1 MIYAPFSYW
10 FKKNHYYHSLVA
22 KFFKFWVPSGM
33 RVLHIGCTNG
43 YVLDAIKPSY
53 AVGVDADA
61 VALADAR
68 IAHLHFDF
76 YTDLSLVPLQQFDY
90 IILSCSTMQV
100 YDVQQF
106 FEKLRSYCKPG
117 TRILVDTY
125 SYVWEP
131 VLWLAQKLQLRRP
144 THFTNWLSRADL
156 QNFLYLAG
164 YHVIS
169 KQAHILLPYYIPFI
183 SWLMN
188 MFIAPVPFINAL
200 CLQQVI
206 IARPQSLSHDT
217 NQSVSVIVPV
227 RNERGNIEQAIVRCP
242 LMGQST
248 EIIFVEGHSRDGTKQ
263 EIERVIS
270 AYPERDIQL
279 VIQDGKGKAD
289 AVRKAFNMARGSIL
303 MILDGDLTVPPEELP
318 KFFDALVQGKG
329 EFINGSRLVYGM
341 ESGAM
346 RFLNLIANHGFALI
360 FSWLLSQRVKDTLCG
375 TKVLFAN
382 DYHRIVAQRSLFG
395 DFDPFGD
402 FDLLFG
408 AARLSLKII
417 DMPIHYKNR
426 VYGSTQI
433 SRFRHGVLL
442 MNMSIFGSFK
452 FKFRS

>member
-1 MIYAPFSYW
+1 MKVPFSYW
-10 FKKNHYYHSLVA
+10 FKKNRYYHSLIA
-22 KFFKFWVPSGM
+22 KFFTFWVPSGM
-33 RVLHIGCTNG
+33 KVLHLGCTNG
-43 YVLDAIKPSY
+43 YVLEAIKPAY
-53 AVGVDADA
+53 AVGVDTDTI
-61 VALADAR
+61 ALSDAR
-68 IAHLHFDF
+68 IAHLGFDF

-90 IILSCSTMQV
+90 IILSCSTMHT

-106 FEKLRSYCKPG
+106 FEQLRHYCKPG

-125 SYVWEP
+125 SYLWEP
-131 VLWLAQKLQLRRP
+131 VLWLVQKIGLRRP
-144 THFTNWLSRADL
+144 GQFTNWLSRADL

-164 YHVIS
+164 YQLIS
-169 KQAHILLPYYIPFI
+169 KQAHILIPCYIPFI
-183 SWLMN
+183 SWFVN
-188 MFIAPVPFINAL
+188 AFIASVPFINIL

-206 IARPQSLSHDT
+206 IARPQLPPEQQ
-217 NQSVSVIVPV
+217 QSVSVIVPV
-227 RNERGNIEQAIVRCP
+227 RNEKGNIEQAVLRCP
-242 LMGQST
+242 MMGQST
-248 EIIFVEGHSRDGTKQ
+248 EIIFVEGHSHDGTKQ
-263 EIERVIS
+263 EIERII
-270 AYPERDIQL
+270 AGYPEYDIKL

-318 KFFDALVQGKG
+318 KFFDALVNGKG

-341 ESGAM
+341 ELGAM
-346 RFLNLIANHGFALI
+346 RFLNLLANHGFALI

-375 TKVLFAN
+375 TKVLFAK
-382 DYHRIVAQRSLFG
+382 DYQRIVEQRSLFG